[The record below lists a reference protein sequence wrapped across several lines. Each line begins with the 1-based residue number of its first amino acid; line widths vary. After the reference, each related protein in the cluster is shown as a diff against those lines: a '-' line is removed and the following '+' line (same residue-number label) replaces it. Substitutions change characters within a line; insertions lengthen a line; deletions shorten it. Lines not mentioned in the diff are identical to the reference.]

1 MDVISH
7 LGPQSSFVILSTLQ
21 GFKDHTET
29 FYLVYDELM
38 ALFFNELSQGG
49 LPDNDLI

>member
-7 LGPQSSFVILSTLQ
+7 LGPQPSFVILSTLHC
-21 GFKDHTET
+21 FKDHTET
-29 FYLVYDELM
+29 SYLVYDALM
-38 ALFFNELSQGG
+38 ALFFNELSHGG